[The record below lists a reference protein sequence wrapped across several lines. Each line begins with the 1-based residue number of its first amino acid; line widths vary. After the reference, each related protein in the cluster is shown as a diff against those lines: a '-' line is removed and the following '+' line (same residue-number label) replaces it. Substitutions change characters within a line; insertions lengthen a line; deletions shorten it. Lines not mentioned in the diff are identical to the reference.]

1 MFFAFCLLT
10 HGGSLFL
17 PYCTAFC
24 NFLFQECVRPV
35 HGILTLL
42 LRYTMERPHP
52 DLLFGVE
59 QYTWVSVAHL
69 TLPGICLST
78 DGGLGMA
85 FYILFYILFYSLRE
99 QGNGAKQGKT
109 WLTLSQLLL
118 RILPTLPAGHVNQ
131 SWRVLAHCFGKQH
144 IVTALPAWWRNGIFK
159 KTHSLQP

>member
-1 MFFAFCLLT
+1 MRSILGARSLLFVFL
-10 HGGSLFL
+10 HMGGSLFL

-24 NFLFQECVRPV
+24 NFLFQECVRTV

-59 QYTWVSVAHL
+59 QYAWVSLAHL

-78 DGGLGMA
+78 DGGLSMA
-85 FYILFYILFYSLRE
+85 FYILFYSLRE

-109 WLTLSQLLL
+109 WLTLSQPLL

-131 SWRVLAHCFGKQH
+131 S
-144 IVTALPAWWRNGIFK
+144 
-159 KTHSLQP
+159 